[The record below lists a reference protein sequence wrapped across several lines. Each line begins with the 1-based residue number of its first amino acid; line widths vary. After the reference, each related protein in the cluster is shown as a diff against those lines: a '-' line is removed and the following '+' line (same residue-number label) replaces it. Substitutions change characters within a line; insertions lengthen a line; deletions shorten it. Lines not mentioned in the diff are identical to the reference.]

1 MLLRI
6 AKISVLAEHWAAPS
20 GLQRAPRCREYKS
33 KEAAGQLDKSP
44 YEFSGIGPSSPL
56 VWLSRGYAVLSGP
69 SLPIVAEG
77 DEEPND
83 TYVQQLVGTSASAE
97 LCAAGGRPAV
107 LHLWA

>member
-1 MLLRI
+1 M
-6 AKISVLAEHWAAPS
+6 AGTANCAWPA
-20 GLQRAPRCREYKS
+20 RCREYKS

-44 YEFSGIGPSSPL
+44 FEFSGIGPSSPL

-83 TYVQQLVGTSASAE
+83 TYVQQLVGT
-97 LCAAGGRPAV
+97 LPLIPLTIQRFTGN
-107 LHLWA
+107 